1 MTDARY
7 IEGIGRRKTS
17 IARVRITPAAKA
29 SVVINDKE
37 IDAYFPVK
45 EHQYAALSPITTAA
59 IPQKFKVTVK
69 VNGGGIS
76 SQADAVR
83 HGVARA
89 LVEYDQQLRKLLK
102 SSGYLKR
109 DPRAKERRKFGLK
122 KARRAPQWSKR

>member
-1 MTDARY
+1 MADPKY

-29 SVVINDKE
+29 SVDVNGKDL
-37 IDAYFPVK
+37 ANYFPVK
-45 EHQYAALSPITTAA
+45 ELQYAALSPITTAA
-59 IPQKFKVTVK
+59 VPQKFKVTVK
-69 VNGGGIS
+69 LSGGGIS
-76 SQADAVR
+76 SQADAMR

-89 LVEYDQQLRKLLK
+89 LVEYDRELRKLLK